1 MDLHR
6 SPSRC
11 GLPHI
16 APITDTLS
24 NCAAA
29 GDAGMMRHR
38 HNISRYRCCFGCH
51 SSRNPLTII
60 AVLRSNESAAMNEH
74 AMQWTCRL
82 VSRVESKAIIGAA
95 DPQAA
100 TSIMW
105 HAGRDVKNSVDPTH
119 MDEAERCLHSGKQ
132 H

>member
-11 GLPHI
+11 GLQNV

-24 NCAAA
+24 NSAAA

-60 AVLRSNESAAMNEH
+60 AALRSNESAAMNQH

-82 VSRVESKAIIGAA
+82 LIRVESKAIIGAA

-100 TSIMW
+100 TPIMSNMLGETSKYGGSDA
-105 HAGRDVKNSVDPTH
+105 HGFTKSSAVS
-119 MDEAERCLHSGKQ
+119 HSC
-132 H
+132 